1 MLYQGIEIVV
11 SGKVNFIVLVR
22 LRYTFV
28 MHWSLIHGLHM
39 GYAIVCNKKA
49 TIQILREFRIKY
61 ASKTSVKGQ
70 NN

>member
-28 MHWSLIHGLHM
+28 MHRSLIHGLHM
-39 GYAIVCNKKA
+39 GYATVCNKEA
-49 TIQILREFRIKY
+49 TIQIRIKY
-61 ASKTSVKGQ
+61 ASKTSVKG
-70 NN
+70 